1 MRLLIVEDEPALAG
15 MLRRAL
21 ERAGFAPDVA
31 GGVAEAREHVRLESH
46 AAVILDLGLA
56 DGDGLDLLR
65 SWRRAGNTVPVL
77 ILTARDA
84 PEDRIT
90 GLDTGADDYVVKPF
104 HMGEVISRVRALL
117 RRPNAAL
124 GIDLRLGNVA
134 LDTVSRSVRVGDA
147 PLPLTPRETALLE
160 LLLRRPGRVVPRE
173 AIEAGLYSL
182 DSPATPNAVEVVVHR
197 LRRRLGEGGADLVLH
212 TIRGVGYLLT
222 GQDSPA

>member
-1 MRLLIVEDEPALAG
+1 M
-15 MLRRAL
+15 
-21 ERAGFAPDVA
+21 
-31 GGVAEAREHVRLESH
+31 ESH
-46 AAVILDLGLA
+46 AAIILDLGLA

-84 PEDRIT
+84 PEERIT

-134 LDTVSRSVRVGDA
+134 LDTVSRSVRVSEA
-147 PLPLTPRETALLE
+147 LLPL
-160 LLLRRPGRVVPRE
+160 
-173 AIEAGLYSL
+173 
-182 DSPATPNAVEVVVHR
+182 DSA
-197 LRRRLGEGGADLVLH
+197 
-212 TIRGVGYLLT
+212 
-222 GQDSPA
+222 